1 MTLIFERDLYM
12 VKMNRCTKYL
22 GQMSFCLNV
31 IFRGTHT
38 HTPDLCFHWTIKVL
52 SRLMSVFTELS
63 WPLRDFTRFMW

>member
-31 IFRGTHT
+31 IFRGIWSR
-38 HTPDLCFHWTIKVL
+38 WTAVPNI
-52 SRLMSVFTELS
+52 
-63 WPLRDFTRFMW
+63 

>member
-38 HTPDLCFHWTIKVL
+38 HTHLTYA
-52 SRLMSVFTELS
+52 FTG
-63 WPLRDFTRFMW
+63 PLKC